1 MKIFKLFKKNN
12 IACCLPILFV
22 TTNMF
27 AQNPHGILT
36 IKPGAYLNIGK
47 NATLV
52 TNSNIDNKGTLKNAG
67 SIILNGNTVQDFPGA
82 GGSIPLMNVL
92 EVNNTGAGVSLNSAL
107 PIAKEL
113 KLTSGNLALGNY
125 DVTIQSTAT
134 QTAAVSAM
142 GAGAG
147 ISYGTGRFVVER
159 YINTGSGGHGKSWQL
174 LAVPANGQTIKD
186 CWQEAGVANAG
197 YGTQITNPLGTAA
210 GYDLYTP
217 STSIKTFV
225 SATSLY
231 DAGPVN
237 TSAIIDNPKGY
248 MLFVRGD
255 RTVAT
260 GSGTTGTKLRI
271 RGTLFTFAEPP
282 AVIAVNAGK
291 YESVGNPYASQ
302 IDFTMLT
309 RTGGVDNKF
318 YTWDPMLGGLYG
330 VGGYQ
335 TITAT
340 NAWVP
345 VPGGGNY
352 AGTHTTI
359 ESGQAFFIQSTTT
372 AGTLGFGEA
381 VKTGGSNLVN
391 RTESPASSSTRGFI
405 RCTLL
410 TNTGIIAGGNAAAF
424 DTDLSNNVDGDDAPK
439 LMNGGENMGLK
450 RGSSILA
457 VEGRSMIVSSDTLF
471 YYTSNLLQ
479 QPYRFL
485 IVPENMDLTKQAW
498 LVDNFLHTQTQ
509 VSLSDTSYISFVVTI
524 DAASARTDRFMMLF
538 SPQTILAL
546 TATTL
551 RAIRTVDNNIAISW
565 KTIAET
571 NVANYWVEKSANGIS
586 FNTIANIMADR
597 NNGADAS
604 YVFKDTAPYI
614 ENNFYRIK
622 INFANATTKYSEV
635 VKVGPL
641 KNTVDVSVFPNPT
654 TGRILNLDM
663 GKQLEGKYQLLLINT
678 SGQQIWSSKIL
689 YSNNNGNK
697 IVVEL
702 PNKLAAGNYKLCVLN
717 KELKK
722 ITIDVTLL

>member
-1 MKIFKLFKKNN
+1 MKIFKLFKRNN
-12 IACCLPILFV
+12 IAYCVPILFV

-36 IKPGAYLNIGK
+36 IKPGAYLTIGK

-67 SIILNGNTVQDFPGA
+67 SIILNGNTVQYFPGT

-92 EVNNTGAGVSLNSAL
+92 EVKNTGAGVSLNGAL

-159 YINTGSGGHGKSWQL
+159 YINIGSGGHDKSWQL

-197 YGTQITNPLGTAA
+197 YGTQITSPRGTAA
-210 GYDLYTP
+210 GYDMYTLN
-217 STSIKTFV
+217 TSIKTFV
-225 SATSLY
+225 SVTSLY

-248 MLFVRGD
+248 MLFIRGD
-255 RTVAT
+255 RTVST
-260 GSGTTGTKLRI
+260 GSGTTATKLRI
-271 RGTLFTFAEPP
+271 KGTLHTPAVPP
-282 AVIAVNAGK
+282 AVIVVNAGK

-302 IDFTMLT
+302 IDFTRLT

-318 YTWDPMLGGLYG
+318 YTWDPTLGGLYG

-372 AGTLGFGEA
+372 AGTLDFGEA

-391 RTESPASSSTRGFI
+391 RAESAASSSTRGFI

-410 TNTGIIAGGNAAAF
+410 TNTGTIAGGNAAAF

-450 RGSSILA
+450 RANSILA
-457 VEGRSMIVSSDTLF
+457 VEGRSMIASSDTLF

-498 LVDNFLHTQTQ
+498 LVDNFLQTQTQ

-524 DAASARTDRFMMLF
+524 DAASARTDRFMLLF
-538 SPQTILAL
+538 SPQTVLAI

-551 RAIRTVDNNIAISW
+551 HAIRTVNNSIAISW

-586 FNTIANIMADR
+586 FNAISTIMAER

-604 YVFKDTAPYI
+604 YTFDDASPST

-622 INFANATTKYSEV
+622 INFANGTTKYSEV

-641 KNTVDVSVFPNPT
+641 RNTVDVSVFPNPT

-678 SGQQIWSSKIL
+678 SGQQVWSSSIF

>member
-1 MKIFKLFKKNN
+1 MKICKLFKKNH
-12 IACCLPILFV
+12 IACCMPILFV

-67 SIILNGNTVQDFPGA
+67 SIILNGNAGQYFPGA

-92 EVNNTGAGVSLNSAL
+92 EVKNTGPGVSLNGTV

-113 KLTSGNLALGNY
+113 KLTRGNLDLGNY

-134 QTAAVSAM
+134 QTAAVSTM
-142 GAGAG
+142 GASAG
-147 ISYGTGRFVVER
+147 ISYGAGRFVVER
-159 YINTGSGGHGKSWQL
+159 YINTGSGGHDKSWQL

-186 CWQEAGVANAG
+186 SWQEAGAANAG
-197 YGTQITNPLGTAA
+197 YGTQITNPRGTAA

-248 MLFVRGD
+248 MLFIRGD
-255 RTVAT
+255 RTVST
-260 GSGTTGTKLRI
+260 GSGTTGTILRI
-271 RGTLFTFAEPP
+271 RGTLYTAAEPP
-282 AVIAVNAGK
+282 AVIALNAGK

-302 IDFTMLT
+302 IDFTRLT

-318 YTWDPMLGGLYG
+318 YTWDPVLGGLYG

-359 ESGQAFFIQSTTT
+359 ESGQAFFIQSTST

-391 RTESPASSSTRGFI
+391 RTESAASSSTRGFI

-410 TNTGIIAGGNAAAF
+410 TSTGTIAGGNAAAF

-450 RGSSILA
+450 RANSILA
-457 VEGRSMIVSSDTLF
+457 VEGRSMIVSNDTLF

-479 QPYRFL
+479 QPYSFL

-498 LVDNFLHTQTQ
+498 LVDNFLNTQTQ
-509 VSLSDTSYISFVVTI
+509 VSLSDTSYISFVVTT
-524 DAASARTDRFMMLF
+524 DPASSKTDRFMLVF
-538 SPQTILAL
+538 SPQTVVAL

-551 RAIRTVDNNIAISW
+551 RAIRTIDNKIAISW
-565 KTIAET
+565 KTIAEN

-586 FNTIANIMADR
+586 FNTITTIMADR

-604 YVFKDTAPYI
+604 YTFKDSSPYV

-622 INFANATTKYSEV
+622 INFSNGTTKYSEV
-635 VKVGPL
+635 VKVGSL
-641 KNTVDVSVFPNPT
+641 KNKIDVSVFPNPS

-663 GKQLEGKYQLLLINT
+663 GKQLEGKYQFLLINT
-678 SGQQIWSSKIL
+678 SGQQLWSSKIF
-689 YSNNNGNK
+689 YTNNNGNK
-697 IVVEL
+697 IVIEL
-702 PNKLAAGNYKLCVLN
+702 PSNLAAGNYKLCVLN